1 MLPDDAEDGGEAEAR
16 AFAGFLGREKR
27 LEDAGSDLRV
37 DPAAGVGDGEAD
49 MAAGGGFRNFGGFLA
64 GQGAFRS
71 LVPRCFQWVEGRRWV
86 SKGDD
91 T

>member
-1 MLPDDAEDGGEAEAR
+1 VRRLIIAFFSGLLLASLYFVFLVFPRYAQEKAEFWKKQGEISTKLELMDRVAKTLGDDFR
-16 AFAGFLGREKR
+16 
-27 LEDAGSDLRV
+27 GSD
-37 DPAAGVGDGEAD
+37 GYNT
-49 MAAGGGFRNFGGFLA
+49 F
-64 GQGAFRS
+64 